1 MVAST
6 LSTRARLGRLTRSRA
21 VLGVLATVVVLA
33 VAGTTLGYSALTTT
47 VTLSLDGESREVR
60 AMGGTVGD
68 VLESEGIEVGKH
80 DIVAPGIEEEVSDG
94 SKISVR
100 FGRPLEVTVDG
111 ETQTYWVTS
120 TEVDDALGEIG
131 RSFAAARLSTSRGA
145 LISRDGLELDVVTP
159 KKLTFAIGAR
169 KPVTKQVT
177 VLTVREAL
185 AAMDVKV
192 GKLDIVKPGLKT
204 KVEDGDKIVLTD
216 IRKDTRVVKGERIDF
231 STEER
236 EDASIYEGEEE
247 VEREGRAGSRD
258 VTYRLTYR
266 NGEIVDREVV
276 KQTVTAKPVS
286 RIVLVGTKEKP
297 EPAPAAPAANYAG
310 GDTVWDRLAQ
320 CESGGNWATNTGN
333 GYYGGLQFSAA
344 TWASVGGTGLPHQH
358 SREEQIK
365 RGQILQSRAGWGQW
379 PHCSSQLG
387 LR

>member
-1 MVAST
+1 M
-6 LSTRARLGRLTRSRA
+6 RARLGRITRSRA
-21 VLGVLATVVVLA
+21 LLGILATVVVLA

-60 AMGGTVGD
+60 AMGDTVGD
-68 VLESEGIEVGKH
+68 VLESEGVEVGKH
-80 DIVAPGIEEEVSDG
+80 DLVAPGVHEEVTDG
-94 SKISVR
+94 TKISVR

-120 TEVDDALGEIG
+120 TAVEDALGEIG
-131 RSFAAARLSTSRGA
+131 RPFAAARISTSRGA
-145 LISRDGLELDVVTP
+145 LIGRDGLEIAVVTP
-159 KKLTFAIGAR
+159 KVLTFSLAGR
-169 KPVTKQVT
+169 KPVKKKVT
-177 VLTVREAL
+177 ALTVREAL
-185 AAMDVKV
+185 DTMDVKV
-192 GKLDIVKPGLKT
+192 DKLDIVKPGLKT
-204 KVEDGDKIVLTD
+204 KVEDGDTIVLTD
-216 IRKDTRVVKGERIDF
+216 IRKDTRRVEGESIGF
-231 STEER
+231 TTEER
-236 EDASIYEGEEE
+236 DDASIYEGEEK
-247 VEREGRAGSRD
+247 VGREGRAGSRD
-258 VTYRLTYR
+258 VVYRLTYR
-266 NGEIVDREVV
+266 NGEVVDRKVV

-297 EPAPAAPAANYAG
+297 APAPAPAADYSG

-333 GYYGGLQFSAA
+333 GYYGGLQFSAG

>member
-1 MVAST
+1 MAST
-6 LSTRARLGRLTRSRA
+6 LSTLRARLGRITRSRA
-21 VLGVLATVVVLA
+21 ILGTLAAVVVLA

-80 DIVAPGIEEEVSDG
+80 DIVAPGVEEEVSDG

-100 FGRPLEVTVDG
+100 FGRPLEVTIDG

-120 TEVDDALGEIG
+120 TEVDDALDEIG

-145 LISRDGLELDVVTP
+145 LISRSGLELEVVTP
-159 KKLTFAIGAR
+159 KKLTFAIAGR
-169 KPVTKQVT
+169 KPVQKTVT
-177 VLTVREAL
+177 ALTVREAL
-185 AAMDVKV
+185 RAMKVKV
-192 GKLDIVKPGLKT
+192 DDLDQVKPGLKT
-204 KVEDGDKIVLTD
+204 EVEDGDKIVLTD
-216 IRKDTRVVKGERIDF
+216 IRKETRRVEGERIDF

-236 EDASIYEGEEE
+236 EDASIYEGEEK

-266 NGEIVDREVV
+266 NGEVVERKVV
-276 KQTVTAKPVS
+276 KQNVTAKPVS

-297 EPAPAAPAANYAG
+297 APAPAAPAPNYAG

-333 GYYGGLQFSAA
+333 GYYGGLQFSAS
-344 TWASVGGTGLPHQH
+344 TWAAVGGTGLPHQH